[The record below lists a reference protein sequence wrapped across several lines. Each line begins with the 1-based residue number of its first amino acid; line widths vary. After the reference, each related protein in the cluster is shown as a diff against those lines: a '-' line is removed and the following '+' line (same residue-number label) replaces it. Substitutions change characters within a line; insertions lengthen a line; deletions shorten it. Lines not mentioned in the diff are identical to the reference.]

1 MPYNAGQNLLGR
13 CLCGFFCIAATCVGF
28 PQPPKLTSVSRA
40 LCALVSAPRAG
51 LCIVGLVWTCF
62 SSLCLPSASWSLCAF
77 VSSHCLHSLSR
88 GLFFLFPLCLEG
100 RVRCPSLYVSPLS
113 APQFRPL
120 RRLCLSAWAHPLCY
134 ALARFV
140 CPVTLGYLG
149 LPSVL
154 QGLCALAGCVCCTT
168 LSFWSLPFV
177 WGHSP

>member
-1 MPYNAGQNLLGR
+1 VDPSVLQQLVGGSLSPLSSP
-13 CLCGFFCIAATCVGF
+13 LCHGPCVHLF
-28 PQPPKLTSVSRA
+28 QLP
-40 LCALVSAPRAG
+40 
-51 LCIVGLVWTCF
+51 GLV
-62 SSLCLPSASWSLCAF
+62 SASWSLCAF

-100 RVRCPSLYVSPLS
+100 RMRCSSLNVSSLS